1 MTVKRLDTV
10 YPNQK
15 EDIERELAKNESDIT
30 QSQGKKH
37 SRSEMWNGYITNTI
51 RDIKKW
57 IDKYSKIKWERT
69 EINN

>member
-30 QSQGKKH
+30 QSQGKNIVEVKC
-37 SRSEMWNGYITNTI
+37 EM
-51 RDIKKW
+51 DI
-57 IDKYSKIKWERT
+57 
-69 EINN
+69 